1 MAFRR
6 WANPEEFQMLPD
18 GVKVV
23 ALNRR
28 ARFDY
33 SVEESFECGIE
44 LKGTEV
50 KSIKDGQISFP
61 DAFAEVR
68 NAEVWLRNFH
78 VAEYAFSS
86 IFNHDPDRPK
96 KLLLHAQEIKRID
109 RRVRE
114 KGYTLVPLAIYLKKG
129 LVKVELGLCKG
140 KKLYDKRADI
150 KERDMDRELRR
161 DFRHKGEE

>member
-1 MAFRR
+1 MSI
-6 WANPEEFQMLPD
+6 PE

-28 ARFDY
+28 AHFDY
-33 SVEESFECGIE
+33 YVEESFECGIE

-50 KSIKDGQISFP
+50 KSIKDGRVSFP

-68 NAEVWLRNFH
+68 GGEVWLRNFRI
-78 VAEYAFSS
+78 AEYGFSS
-86 IFNHDPDRPK
+86 VFNHDPDRQK

-114 KGYTLVPLAIYLKKG
+114 KGYTLIPLSIYLKHS

-140 KKLYDKRADI
+140 KKFFDKKNDI

-161 DFRHKGEE
+161 EFKLKDW